1 MNKLILNTICF
12 ALLAVS
18 CQDVKFPEKPN
29 NLISKD
35 TMELIL
41 IDAYLLNA
49 AQNLNKQVIK
59 KNKVAPDSL
68 IYKKYGI
75 DSLQFAKS
83 NAYYALNNATYTQL
97 LENVQSELQ
106 LRKERLDTLLKKHE
120 AEKKKIEKERKIK
133 LKDSFTSVR
142 LHTKPKKP

>member
-18 CQDVKFPEKPN
+18 CQDVKFPERPK
-29 NLISKD
+29 NLIAKD
-35 TMELIL
+35 TMTLIF

-49 AQNLNKQVIK
+49 SRNLNNHIIK
-59 KNKVAPDSL
+59 ENKVALDSL

-75 DSLQFAKS
+75 DSLQFAQS
-83 NAYYALNNATYTQL
+83 NAYYSLDNPVYTQI

-120 AEKKKIEKERKIK
+120 AEKKKKEADRKRK

-142 LHTKPKKP
+142 LLVKPKNP

>member
-18 CQDVKFPEKPN
+18 CQDVKFPEKPK
-29 NLISKD
+29 NLISID

-41 IDAYLLNA
+41 IDTYLLNA
-49 AQNLNKQVIK
+49 SRNLNNHIIK
-59 KNKVAPDSL
+59 KNKVALDSL

-75 DSLQFAKS
+75 DSLQFAQS
-83 NAYYALNNATYTQL
+83 NAYYSLDNLVYTQL

-106 LRKERLDTLLKKHE
+106 IRKERLDTLLKKHE
-120 AEKKKIEKERKIK
+120 AEKKKKEAERKRK

>member
-12 ALLAVS
+12 AFLAIS
-18 CQDVKFPEKPN
+18 CQDVKFPKKPEK
-29 NLISKD
+29 LIAKD

-49 AQNLNKQVIK
+49 ARNLNKQVIK
-59 KNKVAPDSL
+59 KNNVALDSL

-75 DSLQFAKS
+75 DSLQFAQS
-83 NAYYALNNATYTQL
+83 NAYYSLDNPVYTQI

-106 LRKERLDTLLKKHE
+106 LRKERLETLLKKHE
-120 AEKKKIEKERKIK
+120 AEKKKKEAERKRK

-142 LHTKPKKP
+142 LLAKPKKP